1 MYPYRQPK
9 RQSLEGKPDTGPLIT
24 LNTLTLRRILFHHVA
39 LQPPTPIVT
48 VTVTVKLMKPVKN
61 QNHFEGIS

>member
-1 MYPYRQPK
+1 MYQYRQPK

-24 LNTLTLRRILFHHVA
+24 LNTLAVRRILFHHVA

-48 VTVTVKLMKPVKN
+48 VKLMKPVKN